1 MAGRQTKKMCIK
13 MEYGQ
18 VVAVSPSDRVGRTS
32 VRHEVKAKVQGSLRL
47 IDRCNFLREKRRGEG
62 RT

>member
-1 MAGRQTKKMCIK
+1 MAGRQSKKMGIK

-32 VRHEVKAKVQGSLRL
+32 VRNELKAKVQGLLRL
-47 IDRCNFLREKRRGEG
+47 TDRCDFPREMW
-62 RT
+62 